1 MDAEQGKSGLSKDAT
16 TTRRYPTFDFGIFD
30 KPFTP
35 GGKTRGY
42 VARFSVYD
50 LDDDGGIVSA
60 EIHVCGQDVA
70 EHEARNE
77 ALAELSRRVS
87 HLGDQ
92 IALQME

>member
-1 MDAEQGKSGLSKDAT
+1 MPEKNNPGAPK
-16 TTRRYPTFDFGIFD
+16 TTRRYPTLDFSIFD
-30 KPFTP
+30 KSLTL
-35 GGKTRGY
+35 GGKTQGY
-42 VARFSVYD
+42 TARFSVYN
-50 LDDDGGIVSA
+50 LDDDGGIVAA

-92 IALQME
+92 IARQME